1 MALPSGY
8 SKIDYIE
15 ATGTQYINTGFKPN
29 GNSRIV
35 MDCEPTNLS
44 SALCFFCARTEIDAN
59 DTTANVAFYLGR
71 KYRKDFY
78 GESKSTTAAYTAGT
92 RFTIDSNKNEVAFGA
107 DYTLTFTASSKVSP
121 MPLILMAS
129 AVPGDTDGTVK
140 SLANYAKMK
149 LYGAK
154 IYDNGTLVRDFIPC
168 KNASGTIGLWDNV
181 NSVFY
186 ANAGTG
192 TFSTGTKHKTM
203 IDGTGYEIKSGRV
216 LIAGTGYDIKKGRT
230 LIDGTGYDIKFG
242 VSVGELAV
250 GTSVYMN
257 VGGVRKEFIIVQQ
270 GNPDTTKYDASCD
283 GTWVTQ
289 KQFVHIGIW
298 SSQYNIYEDST
309 IHNYL
314 NSTYLTSL
322 DENIQRLIKQV
333 KIPYLQNGT
342 LADSILSIG
351 ENGLSTKVFALS
363 KKEVGTTLGDDRY
376 IPDDGTKLDY
386 FIDGA
391 NGNARRT
398 GFESIGI
405 ANSYALRSPWTGPG
419 YTNVVWS
426 IGMTGVV
433 DHAGE
438 AWSTNVKNSMEYP
451 ATFILPSD
459 DAIIDDNFNIIPT

>member
-44 SALCFFCARTEIDAN
+44 STFCFFCARTEMNAR
-59 DTTANVAFYLGR
+59 DTTANVAFYLGG

-78 GESKSTTAAYTAGT
+78 GESQSTTAAYTAGT

-129 AVPGDTDGTVK
+129 AVPGDTDGTCK
-140 SLANYAKMK
+140 SLGNYARMK

-168 KNASGTIGLWDNV
+168 KNASGAIGLWDNV

-192 TFSTGTKHKTM
+192 TFSTGKKHKVL

-230 LIDGTGYDIKFG
+230 LIGGTGYDISFG
-242 VSVGELAV
+242 TPVGELAV
-250 GTSVYMN
+250 GTSVFMN

-270 GNPDTTKYDASCD
+270 GNPNPAIYDASCN
-283 GTWVTQ
+283 GTWLMI
-289 KQFVHIGIW
+289 KD
-298 SSQYNIYEDST
+298 IYDT
-309 IHNYL
+309 IE
-314 NSTYLTSL
+314 SGFTTTASL
-322 DENIQRLIKQV
+322 DQRYSTSKAFQHLNETVLQAFEPSIQKDIRQVNIPVYDSNVSNLTA
-333 KIPYLQNGT
+333 KIFH
-342 LADSILSIG
+342 LSCKEIG
-351 ENGLSTKVFALS
+351 YSGYSPLE
-363 KKEVGTTLGDDRY
+363 GD
-376 IPDDGTKLDY
+376 KLDY
-386 FIDGA
+386 FENTNYVDDA
-391 NGNARRT
+391 SATR
-398 GFESIGI
+398 I
-405 ANSYALRSPWTGPG
+405 AYYEGSASTWELRSMYWTNNTCNPFIVNSNGTIYKPA
-419 YTNVVWS
+419 NVLRWKNRFALIMAVTQ
-426 IGMTGVV
+426 IV
-433 DHAGE
+433 D
-438 AWSTNVKNSMEYP
+438 
-451 ATFILPSD
+451 SD
-459 DAIIDDNFNIIPT
+459 FNIIPT